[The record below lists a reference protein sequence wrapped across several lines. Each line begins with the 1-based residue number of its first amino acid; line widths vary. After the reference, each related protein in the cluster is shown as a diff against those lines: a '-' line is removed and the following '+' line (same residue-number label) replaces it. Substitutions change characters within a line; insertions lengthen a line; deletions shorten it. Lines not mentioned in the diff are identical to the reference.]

1 MRSLTIKRAKR
12 YVASLTKMKVYIE
25 DPEYG
30 DLTINGAPCRKLGE
44 LKNGE
49 EATFEIGEDAA
60 KVYVIADK
68 LTRGYCNDYYQLEA
82 GAEDIYLTGRNDFD
96 LGSGNAFRFDN
107 NANGPDETQKKKSR
121 RTGLIVTIAAA
132 LVGAVLGY
140 LIVSGLHS
148 AKAAA
153 PKTFTA
159 EEMSITLTKEFSETD
174 AGDFTAVFESNEA
187 VVLAVK
193 EPFSLG
199 EGFGDL
205 TLDEY
210 VDIAISSNGI
220 KNAEKKDLGGVPGFT
235 YTYDNPNN
243 NESYKYYVY
252 TYKLGDAFWMIQ
264 FASLEKDAEKLA
276 PQFAEWAKTISFAH
290 AQAE

>member
-1 MRSLTIKRAKR
+1 
-12 YVASLTKMKVYIE
+12 MKFDIDICLQQCYHI
-25 DPEYG
+25 DTSQRRLKYG
-30 DLTINGAPCRKLGE
+30 GKHAQSYYQAGEEIRRESAPCRKLGE

-49 EATFEIGEDAA
+49 EATFEIGEDAV

-159 EEMSITLTKEFSETD
+159 EEMSITLTERR
-174 AGDFTAVFESNEA
+174 
-187 VVLAVK
+187 
-193 EPFSLG
+193 
-199 EGFGDL
+199 
-205 TLDEY
+205 
-210 VDIAISSNGI
+210 
-220 KNAEKKDLGGVPGFT
+220 
-235 YTYDNPNN
+235 
-243 NESYKYYVY
+243 
-252 TYKLGDAFWMIQ
+252 
-264 FASLEKDAEKLA
+264 
-276 PQFAEWAKTISFAH
+276 
-290 AQAE
+290 